1 MDAASGGAALW
12 WWIGVLALLLVV
24 IPLVLLLVQQ
34 VLRHIREIRGY
45 ADDLLEHGLGIAAN
59 LDPVPA
65 LADTRDL
72 VKRVGGGL
80 SGYAAVVGRLLG
92 GERA

>member
-1 MDAASGGAALW
+1 MDAASGGAAVW
-12 WWIGVLALLLVV
+12 WWIGVLALYLVV

-34 VLRHIREIRGY
+34 VLRHIGEIRSY
-45 ADDLLEHGLGIAAN
+45 AEDVLEHGVGIAAN

-65 LADTRDL
+65 LAGTRDL

-80 SGYAAVVGRLLG
+80 TEYAAVVDRLLRG
-92 GERA
+92 GT